1 MRRTHTRAAAVTG
14 ALALVLTAAACST
27 DSLGGG
33 GGDAPDASELDEQ
46 MVGAMEDYD
55 VGTTF
60 VATEPVEFS
69 LLYRDHPNYAFDP
82 EWSIV
87 QHLADDHNVTFDY
100 VNVPLSDWQQRRN
113 ILFSAGDA
121 PSIIPSTYTGEVDQF
136 VPSGSMLPISEYV
149 EYMPHF
155 TAKIEEWGLQEDL
168 DLTRN
173 EDGNY
178 YVLPGLLETPKP
190 DYTIAVRA
198 DLWEGAGLTEDPATW
213 EEFADQL
220 EVIQETYPEIEY
232 PFSDRWSMD
241 APIQATLQ
249 AASGNFGTEAG
260 WGYGD
265 GVTWNGSEFEYTGA
279 SQGYHD
285 LLAFFADLID
295 RGLMDPESLTQDDDA
310 AQAKLVNGE
319 SAAIGSN
326 SQEILNYRSAFEDA
340 GNSEAEMRQIVVP
353 AGPAGNR
360 MDSGT
365 GGRFES
371 GLAFSASAAEQDNF
385 VAMLQF
391 VDWLYYSDEGL
402 EFAKWGVEGE
412 TFTTDGDGNR
422 TLVDSIDINGLN
434 PGAPEALNTDYGY
447 HNGVWMLAHGSNQDL
462 LDSMLRPEVVEFRAA
477 MNEKDVADP
486 GPAIQFDELEQEQ
499 AALLQ
504 SALEDMVMQ
513 NTAQFLLGQRPL
525 SEWDDYV
532 AELEG
537 AGMSDYV
544 DLVNEASAG

>member
-1 MRRTHTRAAAVTG
+1 MRSTHTRAAAVAG

-27 DSLGGG
+27 ESLGGG
-33 GGDAPDASELDEQ
+33 GGDAPDASALEEQ
-46 MVGAMEDYD
+46 MVGAMEDYE

-82 EWSIV
+82 EWSFV
-87 QHLADDHNVTFDY
+87 QHLAEDHNVTFDY
-100 VNVPLSDWQQRRN
+100 VNVPLSDWTQRRN

-136 VPSGSMLPISEYV
+136 VPSGSMLPISEYL
-149 EYMPHF
+149 EFMPNF
-155 TAKIEEWGLQEDL
+155 TAKIEEWGLTEDL
-168 DLTRN
+168 DRTRN
-173 EDGNY
+173 EDGNF

-190 DYTIAVRA
+190 DYTIAIRA

-285 LLAFFADLID
+285 LLAYFADLIE

-310 AQAKLVNGE
+310 AQAKLVNGD

-326 SQEILNYRSAFEDA
+326 SQEILNYRSAFADA
-340 GNSEAEMRQIVVP
+340 GSSEAELRQIVVP

-360 MDSGT
+360 MDAGT

-371 GLAFSASAAEQDNF
+371 GIAFSASAAEEDNF

-402 EFAKWGVEGE
+402 EFAKWGLEEE
-412 TFTTDGDGNR
+412 TFTTDADGSR

-477 MNEKDVADP
+477 MNEKEVADP
-486 GPAIQFDELEQEQ
+486 GPAIQFDELQQEQ

-525 SEWDDYV
+525 SEWDAYV
-532 AELEG
+532 SELEG

-544 DLVNEASAG
+544 DLVNEAAAD